1 MLLLLKNDGST
12 MPYTRIRLFPPFSWH
27 AWRPVAIFAAN
38 QKSWLVADGGASPAK
53 TPLLACRSAVN
64 SSRRNKCRRPSH
76 RPAILD
82 PRGRRSH
89 GGEARGERRPSEQGR
104 RDSCET
110 RGAALP
116 TSGGARAGAMAS
128 VEQYLTVLA
137 GAQSAQNAEAQRAA
151 AQMQIEV
158 RLPCDHAHHD
168 AQPRSIRSAANAP
181 HDRRPPRRSSIP
193 SFFTTDAASRRAS
206 CQPRQS
212 LVFLAA
218 TPKPASARPREHLFF

>member
-1 MLLLLKNDGST
+1 MLFLLKNDGST

-116 TSGGARAGAMAS
+116 TSGGARARRHGERGTIPDGIGGGA
-128 VEQYLTVLA
+128 V
-137 GAQSAQNAEAQRAA
+137 GAERRGAA
-151 AQMQIEV
+151 RGGSDADRGTSPV
-158 RLPCDHAHHD
+158 R
-168 AQPRSIRSAANAP
+168 S
-181 HDRRPPRRSSIP
+181 
-193 SFFTTDAASRRAS
+193 RAS
-206 CQPRQS
+206 
-212 LVFLAA
+212 
-218 TPKPASARPREHLFF
+218 